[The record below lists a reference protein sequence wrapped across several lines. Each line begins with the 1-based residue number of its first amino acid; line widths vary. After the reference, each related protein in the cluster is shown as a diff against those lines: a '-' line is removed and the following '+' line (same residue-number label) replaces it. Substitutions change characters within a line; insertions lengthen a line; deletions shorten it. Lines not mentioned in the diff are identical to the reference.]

1 MTLYAAMS
9 KRITSILRSMAL
21 MRAIDHINQ
30 SYGVD
35 TVCVG
40 GSSAAPSW
48 HNKCDH
54 RSGNYLTDIKGIL
67 QVGCDM
73 FGGLRKK

>member
-1 MTLYAAMS
+1 
-9 KRITSILRSMAL
+9 

-30 SYGVD
+30 SYGAN
-35 TVCVG
+35 TLCVG
-40 GSSAAPSW
+40 GGNSAAPSW

-67 QVGCDM
+67 QVGRDM